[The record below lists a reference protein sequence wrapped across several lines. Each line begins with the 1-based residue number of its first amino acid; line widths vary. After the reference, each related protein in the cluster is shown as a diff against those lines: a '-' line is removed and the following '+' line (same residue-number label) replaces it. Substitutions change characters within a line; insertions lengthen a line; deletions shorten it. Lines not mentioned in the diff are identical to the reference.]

1 VSGLLFVTV
10 AGEHGEKGVFGVAG
24 IGEEEF
30 AQDEDGA
37 VSRFDAARMKT
48 IGTEPSIQGV
58 MRLLPCIRH
67 ESKDSAECGRGDCQ
81 NEMQL
86 GLVLEG
92 FADASKPLCR
102 TSKKSQNTND

>member
-48 IGTEPSIQGV
+48 IGTEASIQGV

-67 ESKDSAECGRGDCQ
+67 ERKDSAVCGRSDC
-81 NEMQL
+81 
-86 GLVLEG
+86 
-92 FADASKPLCR
+92 
-102 TSKKSQNTND
+102 